1 MKECSLDNFT
11 ESLRPWLDNNYIRS
25 VSIDQNG
32 HITFF
37 FMDGVE
43 DTYHVTDCDM
53 SHIRQIC
60 NDLKDRGIPV
70 KERM

>member
-32 HITFF
+32 HITFL

-43 DTYHVTDCDM
+43 DKYHVTDCDI
-53 SHIRQIC
+53 SRIKQIC
-60 NDLKDRGIPV
+60 KELQDKGIPV

>member
-1 MKECSLDNFT
+1 MAEQWARALGWDA
-11 ESLRPWLDNNYIRS
+11 RRS
-25 VSIDQNG
+25 AVRAEELGTG

-60 NDLKDRGIPV
+60 KELKEKGIPV